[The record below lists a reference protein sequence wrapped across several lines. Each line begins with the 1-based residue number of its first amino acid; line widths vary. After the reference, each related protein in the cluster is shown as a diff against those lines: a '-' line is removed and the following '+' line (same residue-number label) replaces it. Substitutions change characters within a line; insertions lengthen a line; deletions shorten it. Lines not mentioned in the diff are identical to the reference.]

1 VLAEIDALDVPEI
14 VVVNKSDLMDPGL
27 LQRLA
32 KAEPEAIAVSARTG
46 DGLDELR
53 RRIAAALPRPD
64 VAVSLLV
71 PYDRGDLVARVHS
84 HGDVQSI
91 EHTAD
96 GTRIEA
102 RVPAWLAGEVVQFDE
117 AASPA

>member
-1 VLAEIDALDVPEI
+1 VPEI
-14 VVVNKSDLMDPGL
+14 VVVNKSDLMDPAL

-46 DGLDELR
+46 TGLDELR
-53 RRIAAALPRPD
+53 QRIVARLPRPD
-64 VAVSLLV
+64 VSVALLV
-71 PYDRGDLVARVHS
+71 PYDRGDLVARVHT
-84 HGDVQSI
+84 HGDVQSV

-102 RVPAWLAGEVVQFDE
+102 RVPGWLAGEVVQYAE
-117 AASPA
+117 ASSPA